1 MSDGLTNKL
10 GHRIRSRGAKT
21 RGTLLGAV
29 RDLLEERGPGA
40 VRMADVAQRAGV
52 SAASVYTYFKTVD
65 EAALALCEAAVAD
78 TEALAPMLEG
88 DWSGDEGFK
97 ACRAFV
103 EAMSGVWRTHG
114 AALRVE
120 RLMADRGDAAF
131 AESRIRRLRR
141 LHLALERRI
150 ARARA
155 AGFHP
160 EGMDP
165 RLASYEIVS
174 LVESVGAGFALL
186 RRADD
191 DAAILD
197 TTAHMVVRLTTG
209 R

>member
-1 MSDGLTNKL
+1 MTVELTNKL
-10 GHRIRSRGAKT
+10 GHRIRTRGART
-21 RGTLLGAV
+21 REALLGAV

-40 VRMADVAQRAGV
+40 VRIADVAQRAGV
-52 SAASVYTYFKTVD
+52 SAPSVYTYFKTVD
-65 EAALALCEAAVAD
+65 EATLALCQTAVPD
-78 TEALAPMLEG
+78 TEALAGLLEG
-88 DWSGDEGFK
+88 DWSGDEAFR

-103 EAMSGVWRTHG
+103 QAMAEVWTRHG

-120 RLMADRGDAAF
+120 RLMADRGDQAF
-131 AESRIRRLRR
+131 AESRIGRLRR

-160 EGMDP
+160 AGLDP
-165 RLASYEIVS
+165 RLASYEVVS

>member
-1 MSDGLTNKL
+1 MSVFAVTRLELRRLLVRPLAWVLAALTVAQLAGRFMLLLQIFLTNQ
-10 GHRIRSRGAKT
+10 IRLA
-21 RGTLLGAV
+21 AQ
-29 RDLLEERGPGA
+29 PGA
-40 VRMADVAQRAGV
+40 RVFDVVQDRTIRVSWKTEVLAG
-52 SAASVYTYFKTVD
+52 
-65 EAALALCEAAVAD
+65 L
-78 TEALAPMLEG
+78 LEG
-88 DWSGDEGFK
+88 DWSGDEAFR

-103 EAMSGVWRTHG
+103 EAMAGVWRRHG
-114 AALRVE
+114 AALSVE
-120 RLMADRGDAAF
+120 RLMADRGDPAF

-160 EGMDP
+160 EGLDP
-165 RLASYEIVS
+165 RLASYEVVS
-174 LVESVGAGFALL
+174 LVESVGAGFGLL
-186 RRADD
+186 RRADH